1 MPKHKEFASI
11 LFNPSSD
18 IGCAQYMKLESN
30 AAWTA
35 SGWINSGFVDMRRF
49 GRVHSRG
56 GSGNAILF

>member
-30 AAWTA
+30 SAWTA
-35 SGWINSGFVDMRRF
+35 SGWINSLLIVK
-49 GRVHSRG
+49 
-56 GSGNAILF
+56 